1 MGPGPG
7 MAPGPMM
14 QQYGQQPGP
23 MAPGVGIGTLQSAGV
38 GSGPR
43 RRNALLIMLLP
54 LAIMF
59 GGAIVFGVLAALL
72 GVPAIGLL
80 AMLAYLGGFGLLLF
94 NTIQMANELKAVT
107 RSPAFAW
114 WPIFVP
120 IYSMYWAWILVP
132 QEVAK
137 AKQMLGVQAPVR
149 SIVLYI
155 FLWPFALASD
165 INDMAR

>member
-1 MGPGPG
+1 MP
-7 MAPGPMM
+7 
-14 QQYGQQPGP
+14 QYGQQPGP
-23 MAPGVGIGTLQSAGV
+23 MVAPGVGVGTLQSAGV
-38 GSGPR
+38 GAGPR
-43 RRNALLIMLLP
+43 KRNALMVMLLP

-80 AMLAYLGGFGLLLF
+80 ALLAYLGGFGLFLF
-94 NTIQMANELKAVT
+94 NTIQMANEVKTVT
-107 RSPAFAW
+107 RTPAFAW